1 MFKSKKEK
9 LEKEILK
16 DELINIDSSESEAE
30 ENTPAGDTEEETG
43 TPEEILKLENQ
54 ILQFKDQYLRKA
66 AEFENY
72 KKRTDAEISNV
83 YRYANENLIFELLPV
98 LDDFNRIMKTWD
110 KNHDQEAFRKG
121 IEIVYDKFKNILGKQ
136 GLKEMDAV
144 GQPFDVNLHEALMQ
158 SETAEFEPNTVAG
171 VVEEGYYLK
180 DKVLRHARV
189 IVSKLPENED
199 MVNE

>member
-199 MVNE
+199 KLNE